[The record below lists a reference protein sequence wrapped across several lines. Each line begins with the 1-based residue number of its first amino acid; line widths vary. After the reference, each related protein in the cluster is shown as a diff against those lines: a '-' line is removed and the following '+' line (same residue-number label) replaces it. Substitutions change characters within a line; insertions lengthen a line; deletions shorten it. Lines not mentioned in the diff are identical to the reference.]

1 MDRRMQE
8 YWERKREGLI
18 VEIQSLETKGQ
29 EKPVGDRE
37 WKRLDSIARR
47 QLRRLKR
54 QAVATATGN
63 AWKHWRQFGWS
74 HTLSTIW
81 QLRGYIQ
88 TNIEP
93 RLMLYVGRHTDTE
106 RPFALYEF
114 GLKGHDVKRRV
125 HANGLEEERLSDEK
139 LFLWIDNFKTGHC
152 FCRVYPA
159 TNTTPRALD
168 LVQDLG
174 VRLKA
179 KSDISLDGLVPSA
192 FMEHLQTVESLSQ
205 MLVESARKDILH
217 WRMTYKLECLKDELQ
232 GFDRARAK
240 WDKVYLPTEQKI
252 DLIKQMDM
260 FMKGS
265 ASRPQALLLKGPP
278 GTGKTLLAQTMA
290 EVAGSKFYKLSI
302 SDIKHPNLGES
313 AQRVARIWKEARAN
327 KPAIL
332 FLDECESLFGK
343 RGAAETDVIGTD
355 IVQSFLSQWDG
366 KESNLWVMGATNRR
380 DMIDEAILSRFGA
393 EIEIGLPDEDSR
405 RLILEQE
412 LRQHGATISVSPEAA
427 RQTQGFS
434 GRDLAMLAGRIVA
447 EAHPGDPTQENILRA
462 VRKQRVNGNAGIDT
476 QATWSSLVL
485 APETMASLQTVCSML
500 KDAEGWKVNG
510 ATLPTGILL
519 SGLPGTGK
527 TQIARTMANESGLSF
542 VAATTAD
549 LKANFL
555 GQSANRVKSLF
566 ERVRASAPAILFL
579 DEIDILAQDRAVSG
593 NDSIVQEVIG
603 QLLQEIDGIRKST
616 CEVFVLAATNRPAS
630 LDQAILS
637 RFTEQISFPL
647 PDLDGRRRILEIL
660 LQPKKVDFDRASA
673 CQSLAGM
680 SDGKSGRDLK
690 NWIARAEQKAVQ
702 RAVVKGG
709 PKHFILALDDF
720 NAA

>member
-1 MDRRMQE
+1 MQSN
-8 YWERKREGLI
+8 L
-18 VEIQSLETKGQ
+18 
-29 EKPVGDRE
+29 
-37 WKRLDSIARR
+37 
-47 QLRRLKR
+47 QL
-54 QAVATATGN
+54 
-63 AWKHWRQFGWS
+63 
-74 HTLSTIW
+74 
-81 QLRGYIQ
+81 
-88 TNIEP
+88 
-93 RLMLYVGRHTDTE
+93 RLMLYVGQHADTE
-106 RPFALYEF
+106 NPFDLYEF
-114 GLKGHDVKRRV
+114 GLKDKDEDRSMS
-125 HANGLEEERLSDEK
+125 AKGLNQDRLSEEK
-139 LFLWIDNFKTGHC
+139 LFLWVYNLPTDSII
-152 FCRVYPA
+152 CRIYPA
-159 TNTTPRALD
+159 TCTTPLSMD
-168 LVQDLG
+168 ISTDLG
-174 VRLKA
+174 VRLKGRA
-179 KSDISLDGLVPSA
+179 DISLDELVPSS
-192 FMEHLQTVESLSQ
+192 FMKHMQTVESLNETF
-205 MLVESARKDILH
+205 VDRARQDRLY
-217 WRMTYKLECLKDELQ
+217 WRMTYKLEHLKEELQ
-232 GFDRARAK
+232 RFDRTRTK
-240 WDKVYLPTEQKI
+240 WDKIYLPAEQKI

-290 EVAGSKFYKLSI
+290 EVAGSEFYKLSI

-412 LRQHGATISVSPEAA
+412 LRQHGATISVSPAAA

-434 GRDLAMLAGRIVA
+434 GRDLATLAGRIVA
-447 EAHPGDPTQENILRA
+447 EAHPGDPTQESILRA

-500 KDAEGWKVNG
+500 KDAEGWKANG

-519 SGLPGTGK
+519 SGLSGTGK

-555 GQSANRVKSLF
+555 GQSANRVKNLF

-579 DEIDILAQDRAVSG
+579 DEIDILAQDRSVSG

-616 CEVFVLAATNRPAS
+616 CEVFVLAATNRPES
-630 LDQAILS
+630 LDRAILS
-637 RFTEQISFPL
+637 RFTEQISIPL
-647 PDLDGRRRILEIL
+647 PDMDGRRRILEIL
-660 LQPKKVDFDRASA
+660 LQSKKIDFDRASA
-673 CQSLAGM
+673 CQGLAEM
-680 SDGKSGRDLK
+680 SNGKSGRDLK

-709 PKHFILALDDF
+709 PKHFMLTLGDF
-720 NAA
+720 KAA